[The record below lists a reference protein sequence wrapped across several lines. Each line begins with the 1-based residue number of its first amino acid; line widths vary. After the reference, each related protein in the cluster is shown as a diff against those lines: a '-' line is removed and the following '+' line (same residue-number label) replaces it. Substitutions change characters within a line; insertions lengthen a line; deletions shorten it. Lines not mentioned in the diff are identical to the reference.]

1 MIEAI
6 KKLVES
12 ETRLENIETRTRNQE
27 YVDARVL
34 YTILALTHTK
44 YSYARIGKLINRD
57 HSSVNHHQ
65 KIYKQW
71 LKQPDRFSY
80 NLEAYNKLTKVIETG
95 REEIDQDT
103 DLLIMYR
110 EKNRQLEY
118 QVKQQQRTIER
129 LKERIEQLKK
139 YEPVW

>member
-12 ETRLENIETRTRNQE
+12 ETGLNNIETRTRNQQ
-27 YVDARVL
+27 YVDARVI

-44 YSYARIGKLINRD
+44 YSYERIAKLINRD

-80 NLEAYNKLTKVIETG
+80 NLDAYNRLTKVIETG

-103 DLLIMYR
+103 DILIMYR

-118 QVKQQQRTIER
+118 QIKEQQLTIER
-129 LKERIEQLKK
+129 QKERIEQLKK
-139 YEPVW
+139 YEPIW